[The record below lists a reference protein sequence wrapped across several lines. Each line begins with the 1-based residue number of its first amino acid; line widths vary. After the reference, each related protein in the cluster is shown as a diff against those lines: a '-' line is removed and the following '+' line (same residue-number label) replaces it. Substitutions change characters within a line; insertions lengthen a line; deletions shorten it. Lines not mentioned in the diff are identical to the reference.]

1 MSVPIT
7 SLKLHIEENIIQERY
22 TASYKSK
29 ICKTPRQMIG
39 TMELSLDTLEIDRAI
54 LRFRTFLYE
63 TRGGRADFLAKRN
76 SAGKK
81 VERARCN
88 VFTRFSAR
96 RSVSFT
102 LLPFISHC
110 LLLSLPSGESLKMPE
125 SAESIFRDRN
135 DVHDRHSPR
144 KNRDTNREEE
154 RKRTGNKKRE
164 RG

>member
-1 MSVPIT
+1 
-7 SLKLHIEENIIQERY
+7 
-22 TASYKSK
+22 
-29 ICKTPRQMIG
+29 MIG

-54 LRFRTFLYE
+54 RRFRTFLCE

-110 LLLSLPSGESLKMPE
+110 LLLSLPRGGSLKMSE
-125 SAESIFRDRN
+125 SARFGFPRSVFRDRN